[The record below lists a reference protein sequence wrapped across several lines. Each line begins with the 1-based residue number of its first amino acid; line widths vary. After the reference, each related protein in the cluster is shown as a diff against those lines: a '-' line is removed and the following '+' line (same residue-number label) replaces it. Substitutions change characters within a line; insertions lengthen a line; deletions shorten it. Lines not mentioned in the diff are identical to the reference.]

1 MKEIIGEKNA
11 FDLLWLILHH
21 VTTVLMIISIF
32 LIIVPYVWTYIDH
45 WFLQYNYILARVT
58 EQDTSVS
65 NRVSSVSVI
74 KYAIYNNKT

>member
-11 FDLLWLILHH
+11 FDLFRLILHH

-45 WFLQYNYILARVT
+45 WFLQYNYILAWVT